1 MPRCAPASARA
12 SSRQLLVCR
21 CGSRTDLRRDRPPRR
36 YAAGVYNLFNG
47 QYALPAVPYAANRM
61 PQNGRSLILSL
72 TATRGAECPTV

>member
-1 MPRCAPASARA
+1 VGPEPISGAIARYG
-12 SSRQLLVCR
+12 V
-21 CGSRTDLRRDRPPRR
+21 R

-61 PQNGRSLILSL
+61 PQNGRSLLFSL